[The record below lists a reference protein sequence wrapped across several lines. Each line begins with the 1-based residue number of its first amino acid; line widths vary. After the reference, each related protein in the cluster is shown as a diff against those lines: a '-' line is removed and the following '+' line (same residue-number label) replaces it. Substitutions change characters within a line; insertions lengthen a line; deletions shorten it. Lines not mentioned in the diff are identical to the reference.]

1 VNEGFAVH
9 GRRPL
14 SLAPP
19 RVQVGAERLIAR
31 LEAAHPRGFTAT
43 ELGENSGLRPQQVSV
58 VLTALAVLGRV
69 TAIYASDRRAYV
81 WSSTRTDT
89 TRRSSKD
96 HWYTIKEAARIT
108 GRTEKALRRRVER
121 GTLRVQRHGSR
132 VEVSHRAL
140 AAAGLIEG
148 RPRPTSRAQ
157 GIRLIV
163 YYLRR
168 PPRRGASAW
177 QLSSTG
183 RLPRQTTEVALA
195 TLAAAG
201 VVKRELA
208 WGVAWRWVG

>member
-9 GRRPL
+9 RRRPL

-58 VLTALAVLGRV
+58 VLTALAVLGRA

-89 TRRSSKD
+89 TRSSSRD

-108 GRTEKALRRRVER
+108 GRTAA
-121 GTLRVQRHGSR
+121 GSR
-132 VEVSHRAL
+132 VGRA
-140 AAAGLIEG
+140 
-148 RPRPTSRAQ
+148 RK
-157 GIRLIV
+157 IV
-163 YYLRR
+163 
-168 PPRRGASAW
+168 
-177 QLSSTG
+177 Q
-183 RLPRQTTEVALA
+183 
-195 TLAAAG
+195 
-201 VVKRELA
+201 
-208 WGVAWRWVG
+208 